1 MDFLQNMP
9 PWMFKALALALAL
22 VVLAGA
28 WLGLGRLYR
37 KLTDRFPLE

>member
-9 PWMFKALALALAL
+9 PWGWKALIGALAFL
-22 VVLAGA
+22 VLAGA

-37 KLTDRFPLE
+37 KLTDRYPLE